1 VSRDALLA
9 VVLALLAGCARDKP
23 ASAPSNRSAT
33 VTPHEPR
40 SWRVYDGDVE
50 ILEVTDQPG
59 PLVSTAPLPPDATP
73 AMHPFLSATALDA
86 GHEDRLRELLE
97 RSHDVDE
104 FVRRLEAEGFRV
116 VAQ

>member
-1 VSRDALLA
+1 MFRDALLA
-9 VVLALLAGCARDKP
+9 VVIAMLAGCAHDKP
-23 ASAPSNRSAT
+23 ASVPSNHAST

-50 ILEVTDQPG
+50 ILEVSDQPG

-73 AMHPFLSATALDA
+73 AMHPFLSATALEA
-86 GHEDRLRELLE
+86 SHEDRLRGILE

-104 FVRRLEAEGFRV
+104 FVRLLQAEGFRV